1 MKLYEISEQFRNL
14 QSLFDGEMIDA
25 QSFSDTLESIEA
37 EFTDKARN
45 CVMMQRELEMRVSA
59 IKAEKERLSKLEK
72 AQQSAIERIEEYLRH
87 NMEATSHDKLDLGIF
102 NLTLKKASLTL
113 PTEINEGELPQEY
126 FKVIPESKQL
136 DRVALL
142 NAAKAGKVNI
152 KLVEGKRALMIK

>member
-14 QSLFDGEMIDA
+14 QSLFDDEMIDA

-87 NMEATSHDKLDLGIF
+87 NMEATNHDKLDLGIF
-102 NLTLKKASLTL
+102 NLTLKKASLKL